1 MKAVIIEKEN
11 KIVHVVELME
21 SPEGYV
27 KFQKS
32 IEVLTEKEF
41 NEKYTI
47 SKKFEGAKW
56 TF

>member
-32 IEVLTEKEF
+32 IEVLTEKKF

-47 SKKFEGAKW
+47 SKKFEGAK
-56 TF
+56 